1 MREKV
6 NRTIRARRILTVQGW
21 GMRLRTNMMLI
32 VSLKQ
37 HFPARWPEWFMAGM
51 SFMWGAYIILHPEV
65 FTQSATRQVLSGLAG
80 MAGEFPPAA
89 LWGLSNV
96 ILGMVRGG
104 ALLVNGAYTRTP
116 MIRLGM
122 SFASAFIWTQVCV
135 GLLKTGVPNTGIVV
149 YAGLV
154 VMDIVSAYRA
164 ATDTVYAEK
173 LRHDLKQDR
182 SRASNR
188 IIA

>member
-1 MREKV
+1 
-6 NRTIRARRILTVQGW
+6 
-21 GMRLRTNMMLI
+21 MLI

-37 HFPARWPEWFMAGM
+37 HFPARWPEWFMSGL
-51 SFMWGAYIILHPEV
+51 SFMWGSYVVLHPEI
-65 FTQSATRQVLSGLAG
+65 FTNPATREVLSG
-80 MAGEFPPAA
+80 MAAMSGEFPPAS
-89 LWGLSNV
+89 LWGLSAV
-96 ILGMVRGG
+96 ILGMVRGS
-104 ALLVNGAYTRTP
+104 ALFVNGAYTRTP
-116 MIRLGM
+116 LIRLAM

-135 GLLKTGVPNTGIVV
+135 GLLKTGVPNAGIVV

-182 SRASNR
+182 DRASSR
-188 IIA
+188 ILA